1 MVTFYPTQPAA
12 RADAAVRGLREKVV
26 CFVVRGEASP
36 ELLVFDHVPDDSGVQ
51 LPAGGVEPGETPEQA
66 AVRELREESGLNL
79 TGPEFLTS
87 YLWEAHLP
95 TRFTRQVCHA
105 FLLRAPHDLPHT
117 WACDADGERFAFR
130 WAPLPAPAL
139 DWEMDA
145 ALPWACAALRPAPS
159 CATPDSAESVILPN

>member
-1 MVTFYPTQPAA
+1 MVTFYPTQPEA
-12 RADAAVRGLREKVV
+12 RADAAARGLREKVV
-26 CFVVRGEASP
+26 CFVMRGEASP

-66 AVRELREESGLNL
+66 ALRELREESGLNL

-87 YLWEAHLP
+87 YLWEAQLP
-95 TRFTRQVCHA
+95 QRFTRQVCHA

-117 WACDADGERFAFR
+117 WERDADGERFAFR
-130 WAPLPAPAL
+130 WASLHAPAL

-145 ALPWACAALRPAPS
+145 ALPWARAALRPAPS
-159 CATPDSAESVILPN
+159 SAPPDGAESVILPN